1 MKAVKQILKYLIWI
15 AIALLLGVCHM
26 LILFGPKEA
35 SSGLLGVANDMVYLL
50 GMLLGLKIGVLIA
63 LIFILLDVFYLKKKL
78 KEHKI
83 ATFIR
88 FVILVAIA
96 VIIGVSHYILEKVID
111 VI

>member
-15 AIALLLGVCHM
+15 AIALLLGVCHI
-26 LILFGPKEA
+26 LILFGPKE
-35 SSGLLGVANDMVYLL
+35 SSAGLLGVANDMIYLL

-63 LIFILLDVFYLKKKL
+63 LVFILADVFYLKKKL
-78 KEHKI
+78 KEHKKSTI
-83 ATFIR
+83 IR

-96 VIIGVSHYILEKVID
+96 VIIGATHYILEKVID